1 MESLCNGYPMKFGRS
16 FLSKPNDLCVHRSF
30 SIKKH
35 GHCDRAWYVN
45 TSYLYSIFPENLKA
59 LAIIRLA

>member
-30 SIKKH
+30 SKKKKKSDY
-35 GHCDRAWYVN
+35 CQILFFAKSESFVRRSLALSADP
-45 TSYLYSIFPENLKA
+45 SIVV
-59 LAIIRLA
+59 